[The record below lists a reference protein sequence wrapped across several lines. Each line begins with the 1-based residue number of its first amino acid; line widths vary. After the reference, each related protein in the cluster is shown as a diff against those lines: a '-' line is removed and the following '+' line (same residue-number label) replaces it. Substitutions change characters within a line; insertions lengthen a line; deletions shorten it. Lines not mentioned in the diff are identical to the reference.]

1 MEAKLAELVERLR
14 AAAAENLKAVVLYGS
29 AVTGEFTSGHSD
41 LNTLCLLG
49 TANSSSLEE
58 LHPVA
63 EWWIREGNP
72 PPLIFTHDELV
83 RSADIF
89 PVELLDIKAQHRILF
104 GDDFLAT
111 FEVPLQLHR
120 LQVERELR
128 TATIRLRQSI
138 LAAPLSNRAHL
149 HIMAA
154 SISTFCSLF
163 RHTLIALRQPVPDTR
178 RGVLDAI
185 AVLTGGDPTAFREIL
200 DLREGKRKA
209 GELDVEADLHSFLSL
224 VEVVTGEVDRLFAA
238 P

>member
-1 MEAKLAELVERLR
+1 MEAKLAGLVERLK
-14 AAAAENLKAVVLYGS
+14 AAAGENLKAVVLYGS
-29 AVTGEFTSGHSD
+29 AAAGEFSSGHSD
-41 LNTLCLLG
+41 LNTMCLLG

-72 PPLIFTHDELV
+72 PPLIFTHEELV
-83 RSADIF
+83 RAADIF
-89 PVELLDIKAQHRILF
+89 SIELLDMKSRHRMLF
-104 GDDFLAT
+104 GDDFLAN

-149 HIMAA
+149 HIMT
-154 SISTFCSLF
+154 SSVSTFCSLF
-163 RHTLIALRQPVPDTR
+163 RHALFALRQPVPETR

-185 AVLTGGDPTAFREIL
+185 ATLTGGDPTAFREIL
-200 DLREGKRKA
+200 ELREGKRKA

-224 VEVVTGEVDRLFAA
+224 VEVVTGEVDRLFAV